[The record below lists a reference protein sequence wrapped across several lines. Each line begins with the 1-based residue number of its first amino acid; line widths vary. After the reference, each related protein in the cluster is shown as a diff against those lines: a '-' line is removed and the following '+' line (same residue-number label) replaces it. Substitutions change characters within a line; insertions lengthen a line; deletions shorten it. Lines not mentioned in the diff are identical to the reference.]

1 MEEEMR
7 LHKYL
12 SEQGIMSR
20 RAAEEAITSG
30 RVKVNGEIA
39 VIGQKISPE
48 NDVIECD
55 GVLIGRNVEKK
66 YIMLNKPAGV
76 VTTMNDERGRT
87 TVAEL
92 VGDVGERVYPIG
104 RLDMQSEGL
113 LLLTNDGE
121 FANRL
126 MHPKF
131 HKPKVYHVKVCGV
144 LPDETVEAL
153 ALPTDIDG
161 YITKPACVSV
171 FKQNKNSTVLM
182 IELHEGRNRQ
192 IRKMCEKLD
201 LKIQKLKRVSIGD
214 VKLGDL
220 PTGKWRH
227 LTKAEVNSLRR

>member
-20 RAAEEAITSG
+20 RAAEEAIRAG

-39 VIGQKISPE
+39 VIGQKIFPQS
-48 NDVIECD
+48 DVIEFD
-55 GVLIGRNVEKK
+55 SARIERSVAKK

-76 VTTMNDERGRT
+76 VTTMNDERGRM
-87 TVAEL
+87 TVSEL

-113 LLLTNDGE
+113 LLMTNDGE
-121 FANRL
+121 FANHL

-131 HKPKVYHVKVCGV
+131 HKPKVYHVKICGV
-144 LPDETVEAL
+144 VPSETVEAL

-161 YITKPACVSV
+161 YITMPACVSV
-171 FKQNKNSTVLM
+171 FKQNKNSTVLK
-182 IELHEGRNRQ
+182 IELREGRNRQ

-201 LKIQKLKRVSIGD
+201 LKIQKLKRMSIGD
-214 VKLGDL
+214 VSLGDL
-220 PTGKWRH
+220 PTGKWRY
-227 LTKAEVNSLRR
+227 LTKAEVDSLRR